1 MSEDEILAPGK
12 LPGELLSRLLRRYVR
27 PHPSVLIG
35 PEVGADAAAIEV
47 SSSVIVVKSDPITFP
62 TPNIG
67 AYLVNVNA
75 NDIAC
80 MGAEPRWLLVTALL
94 PEARFTAAMVEAQF
108 HDLSAA
114 CEALGIALV
123 GGHTEVTVGL
133 DRPLMV
139 GMMIGE
145 TDRESLLDL
154 RRSRPGDA
162 VLLVNGAAIEG
173 TSILASEAHADDLR
187 SIPGDVLAR
196 ARDLIRDPG
205 ISVVRAAR
213 AIRASGAEIRGM
225 HDPTEGGIATALH
238 EVARISGYQVRLDGE
253 AIPVLA
259 ETQAICDALE
269 LEPLGLIAS
278 GALIAVVPGDAAANV
293 VNTLHNQGY
302 EAAAVGTLHDVE
314 PGSARV
320 VQSDGT
326 PLPEYST
333 DEIAR
338 YFSLLEARSSS

>member
-1 MSEDEILAPGK
+1 PGAGRSDREVRARRPARAPLHRYPRKRRATRPPDRRSARWGRQLLNADPEGRALGEMGMSEDEILAPGK

-114 CEALGIALV
+114 CDALGIALV

-205 ISVVRAAR
+205 IS
-213 AIRASGAEIRGM
+213 
-225 HDPTEGGIATALH
+225 
-238 EVARISGYQVRLDGE
+238 
-253 AIPVLA
+253 
-259 ETQAICDALE
+259 
-269 LEPLGLIAS
+269 
-278 GALIAVVPGDAAANV
+278 
-293 VNTLHNQGY
+293 
-302 EAAAVGTLHDVE
+302 
-314 PGSARV
+314 
-320 VQSDGT
+320 
-326 PLPEYST
+326 
-333 DEIAR
+333 
-338 YFSLLEARSSS
+338 